1 MKNKRK
7 QFCQK
12 IKSVLKF
19 GISSGR
25 DGGGGRGGVYH
36 HNNGQTY
43 IFALGLKNRGEIFLE
58 IPGEESGTFVVK
70 AENKKY
76 SQNY

>member
-25 DGGGGRGGVYH
+25 DGGEGGRGEEMYH

-43 IFALGLKNRGEIFLE
+43 VFTLGLKNRGEI
-58 IPGEESGTFVVK
+58 SGNSRGGKWNVCR
-70 AENKKY
+70 
-76 SQNY
+76 